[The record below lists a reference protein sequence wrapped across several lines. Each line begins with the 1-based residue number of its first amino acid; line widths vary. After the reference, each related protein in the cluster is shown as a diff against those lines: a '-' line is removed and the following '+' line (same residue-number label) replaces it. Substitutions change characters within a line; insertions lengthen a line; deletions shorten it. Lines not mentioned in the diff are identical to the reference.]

1 MTSEEAVQ
9 ASIEALDALGVPY
22 MLVGSFASNFYGI
35 ARSTKD
41 ADFVVELTHTS
52 PADIGRQLGPGF
64 ILDPQMSFETITGTT
79 RFVAA
84 VADSPFTIEFFQLSD
99 EPHDQER
106 FRRRQ
111 RVTVAGRETHL
122 PTAEDVIITK
132 LRWSRQGSRP
142 KDMDDAMNVIA
153 VQGARLDWG
162 YIDQWCDAHSTRDL
176 LGQIRQAIPPT

>member
-1 MTSEEAVQ
+1 MTAEEAVQ

-41 ADFVVELTHTS
+41 ADFVVALTQTS
-52 PADIGRQLGPGF
+52 PADIARQLGPGF
-64 ILDPQMSFETITGTT
+64 ALDPQMPFETITGTT
-79 RFVAA
+79 RFVAT
-84 VADSPFTIEFFQLSD
+84 VVDSPFTIEFFQLSD
-99 EPHDQER
+99 DPHDQER

-111 RVTVAGRETHL
+111 RVTIAGRETCL

-132 LRWSRQGSRP
+132 LRWSRQGSRT
-142 KDMDDAMNVIA
+142 KDRDDAMNVIA

-162 YIDQWCDAHSTRDL
+162 YINQWCDGHGTRDL
-176 LGQIRQAIPPT
+176 LEQLRQAIPSA